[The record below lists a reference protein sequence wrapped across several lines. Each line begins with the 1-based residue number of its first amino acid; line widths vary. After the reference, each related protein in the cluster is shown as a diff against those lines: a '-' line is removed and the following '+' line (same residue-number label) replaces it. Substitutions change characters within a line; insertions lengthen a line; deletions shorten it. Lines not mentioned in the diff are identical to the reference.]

1 MPFILLLTGGWGGRG
16 HPPFFWGGAGQG
28 APPTAG
34 EMKAALVTGV
44 ITMHCNEDSG
54 HPSQKNPFYFN
65 QQEVTQGVDF
75 LSDTGIR
82 RESIWTCPASPRG
95 GGQRLEACS
104 NAECLLQ
111 AFHQPGQRRA
121 GRSAQAA
128 QHLAPPWL
136 EVGPG
141 PPTALAQDLA
151 RSSGA
156 SQDVENRGL
165 LETLWHPSQHCG
177 LIISDFLKLRVKNTR
192 FWSNCL
198 ARLIEG

>member
-1 MPFILLLTGGWGGRG
+1 MRNVSSRRSTSRAN
-16 HPPFFWGGAGQG
+16 AG
-28 APPTAG
+28 
-34 EMKAALVTGV
+34 L
-44 ITMHCNEDSG
+44 
-54 HPSQKNPFYFN
+54 
-65 QQEVTQGVDF
+65 
-75 LSDTGIR
+75 
-82 RESIWTCPASPRG
+82 
-95 GGQRLEACS
+95 
-104 NAECLLQ
+104 
-111 AFHQPGQRRA
+111 
-121 GRSAQAA
+121 AA
-128 QHLAPPWL
+128 QHRLLSTWAPPWL

-177 LIISDFLKLRVKNTR
+177 LIISDLLKLRVKNTR